1 MRSRIVTEASVII
14 GGGVAGATAALALS
28 RAGRRVDLYE
38 RSSSA
43 SHKICG
49 EFMSREVSANLR
61 SLGVDPVDL
70 GARPINRVRLVR
82 GNRSVDQPLPFPAL
96 ALSRKILDEALLEQA
111 TSCGVNVIRGKAAR
125 RIEQSDDGGFEVSFG
140 SGDSAP
146 ARAIFLASGKHDLRG
161 VKRAAPGRQS
171 DYLALKMYYRFN
183 KKKTEHL
190 RWVTELILLKECYLG
205 LMLVEDDRVNFCFVI
220 SEERF
225 AKGGGTWQGV
235 LQQFSSESDYVAAYL
250 EGAVPLLDRPLA
262 ISRVPY
268 GFVHNPS
275 PEDPPGLW
283 RLGDQIAVI
292 PSFTGDGMG
301 MASCSAVLAA
311 NMFLEGATSHEFHRR
326 FSNIVRKQMRVSKP
340 LNSMFFR
347 HSVGQDALIWL
358 ASQFPSGVR
367 AIARA
372 TRVPEEAMPRID

>member
-1 MRSRIVTEASVII
+1 M
-14 GGGVAGATAALALS
+14 
-28 RAGRRVDLYE
+28 
-38 RSSSA
+38 
-43 SHKICG
+43 
-49 EFMSREVSANLR
+49 
-61 SLGVDPVDL
+61 
-70 GARPINRVRLVR
+70 
-82 GNRSVDQPLPFPAL
+82 
-96 ALSRKILDEALLEQA
+96 
-111 TSCGVNVIRGKAAR
+111 
-125 RIEQSDDGGFEVSFG
+125 
-140 SGDSAP
+140 
-146 ARAIFLASGKHDLRG
+146 
-161 VKRAAPGRQS
+161 
-171 DYLALKMYYRFN
+171 
-183 KKKTEHL
+183 
-190 RWVTELILLKECYLG
+190 
-205 LMLVEDDRVNFCFVI
+205 
-220 SEERF
+220 
-225 AKGGGTWQGV
+225 
-235 LQQFSSESDYVAAYL
+235 
-250 EGAVPLLDRPLA
+250 PLLDRPLA